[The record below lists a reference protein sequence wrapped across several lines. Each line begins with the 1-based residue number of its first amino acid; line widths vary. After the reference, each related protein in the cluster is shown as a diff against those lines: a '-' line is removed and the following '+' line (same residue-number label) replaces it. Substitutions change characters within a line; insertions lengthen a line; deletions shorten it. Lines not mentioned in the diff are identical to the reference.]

1 MMMTGRFEAKRLAL
15 WAVLIATIPLAC
27 GEPLE
32 VPVTPAEGT
41 SEEPAQV
48 TEDVTDL
55 SETTTSIETEVGG
68 AAEILLETASLG
80 TPSGDGVDESSSF
93 STSQTITLLIRV
105 REVPEGLVARARWLD
120 SAGEAL
126 GEQQVDVPQSRSV
139 RFAMPE
145 NLRKPGRY
153 SAEAYLGG
161 NLVDQFEFE
170 IE

>member
-1 MMMTGRFEAKRLAL
+1 MIGRFELKSVAL

-27 GEPLE
+27 RETIE
-32 VPVTPAEGT
+32 VPVAPAEET
-41 SEEPAQV
+41 TEEPAQV
-48 TEDVTDL
+48 TEEVTDL
-55 SETTTSIETEVGG
+55 SETTTSIEAEVGE
-68 AAEILLETASLG
+68 AAEVILLDTASLG

-93 STSQTITLLIRV
+93 STSQTITLLVRV

-126 GEQQVDVPQSRSV
+126 SEQQVDVPQSRSV

-145 NLRKPGRY
+145 NLRNPGSY
-153 SAEAYLGG
+153 SVEAYLGG